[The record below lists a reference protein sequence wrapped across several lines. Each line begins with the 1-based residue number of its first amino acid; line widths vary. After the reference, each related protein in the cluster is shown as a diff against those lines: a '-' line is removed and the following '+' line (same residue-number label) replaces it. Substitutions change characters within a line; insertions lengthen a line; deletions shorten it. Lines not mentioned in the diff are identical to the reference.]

1 MRRLPEKY
9 FEKFGEDG
17 EEADKNKNK
26 AALPLP
32 PGGSTAPLGAPAM
45 ARIAVM
51 KALNRDG
58 VKATPA
64 PKKRQGFSDC
74 SVIKQQAAGCYRYRT
89 LTQHSVRN

>member
-32 PGGSTAPLGAPAM
+32 RG
-45 ARIAVM
+45 
-51 KALNRDG
+51 
-58 VKATPA
+58 
-64 PKKRQGFSDC
+64 
-74 SVIKQQAAGCYRYRT
+74 
-89 LTQHSVRN
+89 